1 MITGLIPIYL
11 MKLNEEDWNEVVQ
24 AEFYI
29 IEKTNEYILE
39 ERNGVHTYTVLK
51 DGVTIFFSI
60 NNYDAKAAGLSGTY
74 EDFYEYKNGDIINII
89 SPNKEKL
96 KGFCGWINRLTH

>member
-29 IEKTNEYILE
+29 MEKTNEYILE

-74 EDFYEYKNGDIINII
+74 EDFYEYKNGDNINII

>member
-1 MITGLIPIYL
+1 M
-11 MKLNEEDWNEVVQ
+11 
-24 AEFYI
+24 AEYI
-29 IEKTNEYILE
+29 IKTNEYILE
-39 ERNGVHTYTVLK
+39 ERNGLHNYTVVK

-74 EDFYEYKNGDIINII
+74 DDFYEYKNVNETSSNII